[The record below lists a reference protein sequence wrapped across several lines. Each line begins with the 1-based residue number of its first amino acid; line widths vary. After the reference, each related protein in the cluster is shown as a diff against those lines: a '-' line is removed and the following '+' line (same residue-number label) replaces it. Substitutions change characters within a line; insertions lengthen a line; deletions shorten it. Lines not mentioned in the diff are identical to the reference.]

1 MSRRFFCHICRG
13 NVDGCSPLMF
23 SASSFRP
30 SPHPA
35 PISAQKKL
43 KSALFDV
50 THLGG
55 VPVPQLQADPLLH
68 VHVGARA
75 KAQKRQQQ
83 RKTENKTRFTE
94 ARSRGGLPPPA
105 ATKRQLTLHVRSRPT
120 SSDKPRPFL
129 MNIHVYERAG
139 FQLAQIY
146 TTCSIQSTT
155 RYYATFF
162 YTIG

>member
-1 MSRRFFCHICRG
+1 MMDLQSSCLFRVKMSRRFFCHICRG

-23 SASSFRP
+23 SASSFLP

-35 PISAQKKL
+35 PICAQKKL

-68 VHVGARA
+68 VHVGARTE
-75 KAQKRQQQ
+75 AQKRQQQ

-105 ATKRQLTLHVRSRPT
+105 ATRRQLTLHVRSRPT
-120 SSDKPRPFL
+120 SSDRPHPFL
-129 MNIHVYERAG
+129 MNIHIYERAG
-139 FQLAQIY
+139 FQLV
-146 TTCSIQSTT
+146 
-155 RYYATFF
+155 
-162 YTIG
+162 